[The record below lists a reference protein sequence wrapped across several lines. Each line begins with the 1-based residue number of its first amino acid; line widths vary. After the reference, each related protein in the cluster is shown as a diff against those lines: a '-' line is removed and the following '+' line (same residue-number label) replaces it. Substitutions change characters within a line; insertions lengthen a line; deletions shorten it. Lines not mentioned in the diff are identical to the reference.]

1 VVFSNGI
8 NEVDLDL
15 ISILLIAVGLSFD
28 AFAVAVSSGIIIKPV
43 RLRNSL
49 TIAAFF
55 GGFQALMPVLGWLCG
70 KGLRSLITGID
81 HWVAFVLL
89 AAVGGRMIYESF
101 PKPDPKP
108 AADPR
113 NLLVLFM
120 LAIATSIDALAVGI
134 GLSFIKV
141 AIIRPALIIGA
152 VTFGL
157 SFLGVYIG
165 EKVGRLLNRRV
176 ELAGGLI
183 LILIGIKILIEHLR

>member
-1 VVFSNGI
+1 M
-8 NEVDLDL
+8 
-15 ISILLIAVGLSFD
+15 LIAVGLSLD
-28 AFAVAVSSGIIIKPV
+28 AFAVAVSSGVTIKPV
-43 RLRNSL
+43 RLRDSL

-55 GGFQALMPVLGWLCG
+55 GAFQALMPVLGWLG
-70 KGLRSLITGID
+70 GTGLRGLITGMD

-113 NLLVLFM
+113 QVPVLLM
-120 LAIATSIDALAVGI
+120 LAVATSIDALAVGI

-152 VTFGL
+152 VTFGF

-165 EKVGRLLNRRV
+165 KKVGRLLGRRV

-183 LILIGIKILIEHLR
+183 LILIGIRILISHLS